1 MHIDFGKLPV
11 ESTNR
16 SCKLLVVENNIR
28 DLLRRIWL
36 FSKSASSPITI
47 VYKKK
52 GRLGEIDKGGMV
64 ALLRQ
69 RGPSFLGMLA
79 GNAGSIKQRNHDH
92 DESEAAGAAQL

>member
-1 MHIDFGKLPV
+1 MQASCGGEQHQRLV
-11 ESTNR
+11 EKNLAVLKIS
-16 SCKLLVVENNIR
+16 
-28 DLLRRIWL
+28 
-36 FSKSASSPITI
+36 FKSNYNS
-47 VYKKK
+47 VQKK